1 MVVVVVFGVT
11 VVGASVVV
19 VVVVGLRRVAG
30 TGLPPPMLM
39 EPTPMV
45 TGLPAGEG
53 TKGAGVGG
61 RTTSPLKNKQI
72 LCISLANCG
81 SVGKADT

>member
-1 MVVVVVFGVT
+1 MTTCSSSGASVVVVVVFGVT

-30 TGLPPPMLM
+30 TGLPPMLM

-45 TGLPAGEG
+45 TGLPAGDG

-61 RTTSPLKNKQI
+61 RTTSPVKN
-72 LCISLANCG
+72 
-81 SVGKADT
+81 